1 MLQQTPYLLL
11 TRPLT
16 FFGTFEQFEQEMYQ
30 EEEFFDV
37 DEFSQ
42 QFGCLADA
50 NQVRAFDQKIGL
62 FIHWFD
68 LKIP

>member
-16 FFGTFEQFEQEMYQ
+16 FFGNFQQM
-30 EEEFFDV
+30 EEELCYD
-37 DEFSQ
+37 DSCEEDEEFSTQ
-42 QFGCLADA
+42 WDFMTDS
-50 NQVRAFDQKIGL
+50 NKIKTFDQKIGL

-68 LKIP
+68 N